1 MFFIVYF
8 LRTRSLFRA
17 AAGYVAFSCARI
29 FRCLWQAHFPVRHF
43 LCPHLRRTSDHCL
56 SRLIAIVSCHKSGFY
71 FDVYLSKQ
79 RNIIIFILCKK
90 IAFHRNFIKFLDF
103 RSIRHLVVIIVHQ
116 IFIQILGSVQRPL
129 NLLTIHLIAYHLQ
142 QPARRVVQPAWPQ
155 RCLAGATQKDLVAAC
170 LRGRRCSRIGGIP
183 QPYQRLG
190 FPILLRVW
198 QACRDK
204 TAAQKI
210 LSHTRTASHILKI
223 NI

>member
-1 MFFIVYF
+1 MPSSSYMGRPFVFYCIF

-17 AAGYVAFSCARI
+17 AAGYVAFSCSRI

-129 NLLTIHLIAYHLQ
+129 NLLTIHLIAYHNRSFLALVT
-142 QPARRVVQPAWPQ
+142 PSLCH
-155 RCLAGATQKDLVAAC
+155 CLAALHVRFNISMFYLLCPVNPALFQKHAEH
-170 LRGRRCSRIGGIP
+170 P
-183 QPYQRLG
+183 
-190 FPILLRVW
+190 
-198 QACRDK
+198 
-204 TAAQKI
+204 
-210 LSHTRTASHILKI
+210 
-223 NI
+223 